1 MILFVCTGNTCR
13 SPMAAAMAG
22 KMGLEAAS
30 AGLSAFPGVPATPQA
45 IRAARRHGG
54 DLSGHRA
61 QMVTAQLVKAA
72 DFICP
77 MTRSHALGLLERFP
91 DCAGKIILPSPE
103 IPDPYGGDDAV
114 YEACIQSLIS
124 MVEKIAAQ

>member
-22 KMGLEAAS
+22 KMGLEAVS

-45 IRAARRHGG
+45 ICAARRHGG

-91 DCAGKIILPSPE
+91 DCVGKIILPSPE

-124 MVEKIAAQ
+124 MVKKIAAQ